1 MTDPL
6 TLPALF
12 TWLEDHAP
20 GPRPRLAV
28 AAGTSMARTVV
39 RLARRLGHCPVVV
52 TTPLELFWLLD
63 DARVTVELVVGD
75 AEMPTATGYELLR
88 VVAEEWPDVCAL
100 VIDGARRP
108 PAR

>member
-52 TTPLELFWLLD
+52 TTPLELFCLLD

-75 AEMPTATGYELLR
+75 DPQELVTRGGRHLG
-88 VVAEEWPDVCAL
+88 VAEEWPDVCAL
-100 VIDGARRP
+100 
-108 PAR
+108 